1 MPFFYLQISWTHALR
16 KIVIN
21 CYKYHGREDLLPT
34 FADDEDKIEMLEGE
48 EDDEMDE
55 HEPPTSTTIQTVAN
69 ASTNTTN
76 VSDDITLILL
86 ITKNTNY
93 GKNIIDIRVK
103 YYSQIL

>member
-1 MPFFYLQISWTHALR
+1 MPAFYPQISWTHALR

-55 HEPPTSTTIQTVAN
+55 HEPTTTSTTIQTVAN

-76 VSDDITLILL
+76 VSGAIIL
-86 ITKNTNY
+86 Y
-93 GKNIIDIRVK
+93 
-103 YYSQIL
+103 